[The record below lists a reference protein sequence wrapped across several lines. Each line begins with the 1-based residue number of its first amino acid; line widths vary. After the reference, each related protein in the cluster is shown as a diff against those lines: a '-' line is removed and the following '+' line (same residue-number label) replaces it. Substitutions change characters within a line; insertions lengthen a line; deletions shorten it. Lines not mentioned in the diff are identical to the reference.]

1 MSIKQELL
9 TWADSHKGSQSDLAR
24 KIASDLD
31 SEKSRSVWS
40 LIDIRRE
47 FEQRESA
54 DPLRVKVLGALATF
68 SYLVPV
74 VVAWLHLKDAF
85 DQYQSAIRQ
94 LPKGETI
101 NFLGF
106 WSGGY
111 EGRPWG
117 FRGTTA
123 SQAALHILLSFLLI
137 LLFHAL
143 STAAESRVD
152 KADPVLD
159 DLILKLSLEVGRSRA
174 ITPEEMAG
182 SLKVVSEELRQGLQ
196 NLTSAIAETE
206 IIMNRVSGVANAI
219 GESASL
225 IERATQGLGDA
236 MQPLQEFGDIAR
248 AAGNALENA
257 TRTLDVAGINFRES
271 IDTSAATLHQ
281 GQDAFSSAIK
291 QSIDAARS
299 VGRTSENL
307 GLIVESAGTVAREA
321 EETVDQIMRVG
332 AGMKKT
338 QELFDQLVSQI
349 SRANDQI
356 NEVAKTSTSP
366 DIQTYL
372 VVVQDCA
379 QTMAQ
384 SAAELTRAVEHV
396 SKQLNEWNGSANYE

>member
-1 MSIKQELL
+1 MSIKEELL
-9 TWADSHKGSQSDLAR
+9 TWADNHKGPQSDLAR
-24 KIASDLD
+24 KVASDLD

-47 FEQRESA
+47 FEQREKT
-54 DPLRVKVLGALATF
+54 DPWWVHVLGALSTF

-74 VVAWLHLKDAF
+74 ALAWFHLKDAF
-85 DQYQSAIRQ
+85 NQYQSAIRQ
-94 LPKGETI
+94 LPTGETI

-111 EGRPWG
+111 EGQSWG
-117 FRGTTA
+117 FQGTTA
-123 SQAALHILLSFLLI
+123 SQAAFRILLSFLLI

-152 KADPVLD
+152 KADPLLD
-159 DLILKLSLEVGRSRA
+159 DLILNLSLEVGRSRA

-182 SLKVVSEELRQGLQ
+182 SLKVVSEELRKGLQ
-196 NLTSAIAETE
+196 NLTNAIAETE

-219 GESASL
+219 GDSASL
-225 IERATQGLGDA
+225 IERATQGLGQA
-236 MQPLQEFGDIAR
+236 MQPLQAFGEIAR
-248 AAGNALENA
+248 AAGDALENA
-257 TRTLDVAGINFRES
+257 TRTLDVAGTIFREGINS
-271 IDTSAATLHQ
+271 SAQTLQKGQ
-281 GQDAFSSAIK
+281 GAFTDAIK
-291 QSIDAARS
+291 QSVDAARL
-299 VGRTSENL
+299 VERTSENL

-321 EETVDQIMRVG
+321 EGTVDQIMRVG
-332 AGMKKT
+332 AEMKKT

-349 SRANDQI
+349 SRANQQI

-396 SKQLNEWNGSANYE
+396 SSQLHEWNGTSRNE